1 MGIFKGSVLIVDDE
15 ESTRRM
21 LLHALSRECYYCVTA
36 SCALDALDKSVMS
49 DFDVVLLNATVQG
62 TSVIDVLPR
71 FKERCH
77 DTQVIM
83 VVSSLDSSKAVEKSM
98 HLGAYDYITKP
109 LNIPDLVLR
118 VESAMASKSLTPD
131 KKQPANSRVKPL
143 TP

>member
-21 LLHALSRECYYCVTA
+21 LLYSLTRECYYCVTA
-36 SCALDALDKSVMS
+36 SSTLDALDKSVMS
-49 DFDVVLLNATVQG
+49 DFDVVLLNATMQG

-83 VVSSLDSSKAVEKSM
+83 VVSSLDSKAVEESM

-118 VESAMASKSLTPD
+118 VESAMASK
-131 KKQPANSRVKPL
+131 RVSTEIL
-143 TP
+143 RSS

>member
-36 SCALDALDKSVMS
+36 SCALEALDKSAMS
-49 DFDVVLLNATVQG
+49 DFDVVLLDATMPG
-62 TSVIDVLPR
+62 TSGIDVLHR
-71 FKERCH
+71 LKERCH

-83 VVSSLDSSKAVEKSM
+83 VVSTLDSKAIEESI

-118 VESAMASKSLTPD
+118 VESAMASKRLTPD
-131 KKQPANSRVKPL
+131 KKQPANSRAKLLMP
-143 TP
+143 

>member
-36 SCALDALDKSVMS
+36 SCALDALDKSAMS
-49 DFDVVLLNATVQG
+49 DFDVVLLDVTMPG
-62 TSVIDVLPR
+62 TSGIDVLPKL
-71 FKERCH
+71 KERCH

-83 VVSSLDSSKAVEKSM
+83 VVSTLDSKAIEESI

-118 VESAMASKSLTPD
+118 VESAMASK
-131 KKQPANSRVKPL
+131 RVSTEILRPS
-143 TP
+143 

>member
-36 SCALDALDKSVMS
+36 SCALEALDKSAMS
-49 DFDVVLLNATVQG
+49 DFDVVLLDATMPG
-62 TSVIDVLPR
+62 TSGIDVLPR
-71 FKERCH
+71 LKERYH

-83 VVSSLDSSKAVEKSM
+83 VVSTLDSKAIQESI

-118 VESAMASKSLTPD
+118 VESAMASK
-131 KKQPANSRVKPL
+131 RVSTEILRPS
-143 TP
+143 

>member
-71 FKERCH
+71 FKERRH

-83 VVSSLDSSKAVEKSM
+83 VVSSLDSSKAVEESM
-98 HLGAYDYITKP
+98 HLGAYDYVTKP

>member
-1 MGIFKGSVLIVDDE
+1 MGIFKGSVFIVDDE

-21 LLHALSRECYYCVTA
+21 LLHILARECYYCVTA
-36 SCALDALDKSVMS
+36 SSGLDALDKSAVT
-49 DFDVVLLNATVQG
+49 DFDVVLLDAIMPG
-62 TSVIDVLPR
+62 MSVIDMLTKL
-71 FKERCH
+71 KERCH

-83 VVSSLDSSKAVEKSM
+83 VVSSLDSKAVEESM

-118 VESAMASKSLTPD
+118 VESAMASKRLTLD
-131 KKQPANSRVKPL
+131 KKQLANSWAKPL

>member
-36 SCALDALDKSVMS
+36 SCALEALDKSAMS
-49 DFDVVLLNATVQG
+49 DFDVVLLDATMPG
-62 TSVIDVLPR
+62 TSGIDVLPKL
-71 FKERCH
+71 KERCH

-83 VVSSLDSSKAVEKSM
+83 VVSTLDSKAIEESI

-118 VESAMASKSLTPD
+118 VESAMASK
-131 KKQPANSRVKPL
+131 RVSTEILRPS
-143 TP
+143 

>member
-36 SCALDALDKSVMS
+36 SCALEALDKSAMS
-49 DFDVVLLNATVQG
+49 DFDVVLLDVTMPG
-62 TSVIDVLPR
+62 TSGIDVLPKL
-71 FKERCH
+71 KERCH

-83 VVSSLDSSKAVEKSM
+83 VVSTLDSKAIEESI
-98 HLGAYDYITKP
+98 HLGAYDYVTKP

-118 VESAMASKSLTPD
+118 VESAMASK
-131 KKQPANSRVKPL
+131 RVSTEILRPS
-143 TP
+143 

>member
-36 SCALDALDKSVMS
+36 SCALDALDKSAMS
-49 DFDVVLLNATVQG
+49 DFDVVLLDATMPV
-62 TSVIDVLPR
+62 TSGIDVLPR
-71 FKERCH
+71 LKERCH

-83 VVSSLDSSKAVEKSM
+83 VVSTLDSEAIEESI

-118 VESAMASKSLTPD
+118 VESAMASK
-131 KKQPANSRVKPL
+131 RVSTEILRPS
-143 TP
+143 

>member
-21 LLHALSRECYYCVTA
+21 LLYSLTRECYYCVTA
-36 SCALDALDKSVMS
+36 SSTLDALDKSVMS
-49 DFDVVLLNATVQG
+49 DFDVVLLNATMQG
-62 TSVIDVLPR
+62 TSVINVLPR

-83 VVSSLDSSKAVEKSM
+83 VVSSLNSSKAVEDSM

-109 LNIPDLVLR
+109 LNVPDLLLR
-118 VESAMASKSLTPD
+118 VESAMASKSVSTEILRP
-131 KKQPANSRVKPL
+131 S
-143 TP
+143 